1 MGQLTRLLGDHIT
14 SAARSRPLG
23 SRILNPLLQ
32 TKAVLRYGPGWMSV
46 DVRPVRGFA
55 DLRAFVALPFRLH
68 AGTPWIPPLK
78 LERYL
83 FLSRRLNAFFQHGEA
98 EYFLAVRDGR
108 VVGRVTAQVDHAFN
122 EFHRNCW
129 GMFGFLEF
137 EEDQGVLDALLEVA
151 SAWLRA
157 RGCDRM
163 VGPMDFQMNDESGV
177 LIEGFNRPPM
187 VKQPWHPPY
196 YRQKCE
202 AAGLIK
208 AMDLLMWE
216 RHTFDAAHVDPR
228 LMRIAARAKE
238 RYGVRVR
245 SMSRRHLRRELDEFA
260 KVYNSAWSRNWGF
273 VPYSKE
279 DLDAY
284 ALDLQLVYSRDWFM
298 IAEVDGQTAGMA
310 ITVPDIN
317 QVLKKMNG
325 RLLPFG
331 WWHYLRRR
339 TIIDQVRV
347 GFLGVIPEYQHTGAG
362 VALYLAQYRSGER
375 TRQKGGE
382 MGWILETNHAMNRAM
397 EALGGRIVKRFRVY
411 ERELP

>member
-1 MGQLTRLLGDHIT
+1 
-14 SAARSRPLG
+14 
-23 SRILNPLLQ
+23 
-32 TKAVLRYGPGWMSV
+32 MSV
-46 DVRPVRGFA
+46 DVRPVRGCA
-55 DLRAFVALPFRLH
+55 EVRAFVALPFRLH
-68 AGTPWIPPLK
+68 ADTPWIPPLK
-78 LERYL
+78 LERYV
-83 FLSRRLNAFFQHGEA
+83 FLSRRMNAYFTHGTA
-98 EYFLAVRDGR
+98 EYFLARRGRR

-122 EFHRNCW
+122 AFHGNRW

-137 EEDQGVLDALLEVA
+137 EDDQHVLEALLEEA
-151 SAWLRA
+151 TSWLRA

-177 LIEGFNRPPM
+177 LIEGFDRDPM

-196 YRQKCE
+196 YQRRCE
-202 AAGLIK
+202 TAGLHK

-216 RHTFDAAHVDPR
+216 RSVFDSQQVSPQ
-228 LMRIAARAKE
+228 LLRIAQRARD
-238 RYGVRVR
+238 RYQVRIR

-273 VPYSKE
+273 VPYSKR

-284 ALDLQLVYSRDWFM
+284 ALDLQLVYARDWFM

-317 QVLKKMNG
+317 QVLKKMRG
-325 RLLPFG
+325 RLLPLG
-331 WWHYLRRR
+331 WFYFLTKGR
-339 TIIDQVRV
+339 IIDRIRV

-382 MGWILETNHAMNRAM
+382 MGWILETNHSMNRAM
-397 EALGGRIVKRFRVY
+397 EALGGRIVKRFRIY
-411 ERELP
+411 ERDLD

>member
-1 MGQLTRLLGDHIT
+1 MM
-14 SAARSRPLG
+14 A
-23 SRILNPLLQ
+23 
-32 TKAVLRYGPGWMSV
+32 V
-46 DVRPVRGFA
+46 DVSPVRGFS

-68 AGTPWIPPLK
+68 EGTPWIPPLK

-83 FLSRRLNAFFQHGEA
+83 FLNRRFNAYFTHGQA
-98 EYFLAVRDGR
+98 QYFLARRAGR
-108 VVGRVTAQVDHAFN
+108 VVGRITAQLDTAFN
-122 EFHRNCW
+122 EFHDNHW

-137 EEDQGVLDALLEVA
+137 EDDPDVLATLLDVA
-151 SAWLRA
+151 ADWLRA

-163 VGPMDFQMNDESGV
+163 IGPMDFQMNDESGV
-177 LIEGFNRPPM
+177 LIEGFAREPM

-196 YRQKCE
+196 YQQRCE
-202 AAGLIK
+202 SAGLSK

-216 RHTFDAAHVDPR
+216 RHVFDAQQVSPQ
-228 LMRIAARAKE
+228 LLRIAERARTS
-238 RYGVRVR
+238 YGVRIR

-284 ALDLQLVYSRDWFM
+284 ALDLQLVYARDWFM
-298 IAEVDGQTAGMA
+298 IAEVDGRTAGMA
-310 ITVPDIN
+310 ITVPDVN
-317 QVLKKMNG
+317 QVLKKMQG
-325 RLLPFG
+325 RLLPLG
-331 WWHYLRRR
+331 WWYYLNKGR
-339 TIIDQVRV
+339 IIDRVRV

-382 MGWILETNHAMNRAM
+382 MGWILETNHSMNRAM
-397 EALGGRIVKRFRVY
+397 EALGGRITKRFRVY
-411 ERELP
+411 ELKLG